1 MKRVLVAEDEASI
14 REFVVINLE
23 RSGYTVEQAA
33 DGAEA
38 LALFKERDGDFD
50 VAILDI
56 MMPHVSG
63 LEVCKA
69 LRAQN
74 SNLGIIMLTAKTQEM
89 DKVTGLLMGADDY
102 VTKPFSPSE
111 LMARVDVLFRRV
123 EMGRGDVKPSEKRI
137 ECGDFVLDLRGRTLQ
152 KRGEPIELTQV
163 EFQMM
168 EVFFENAGAAL
179 TRADILR
186 RVWGTEYYGEEK
198 IVDVNV
204 RRLRMKVEDDP
215 SVPQHLQTVWGVG
228 YRWLG

>member
-38 LALFKERDGDFD
+38 LELFREHNGEFD
-50 VAILDI
+50 VVILDI
-56 MMPHVSG
+56 MMPRVSG

-69 LRAQN
+69 LRAQS

-89 DKVTGLLMGADDY
+89 DKVTGLLTGADDY

-111 LMARVDVLFRRV
+111 LMARVDVLYRRV
-123 EMGRGDVKPSEKRI
+123 EMGRGGAVPSDTRL

-152 KRGEPIELTQV
+152 KRGETIELTQV

-168 EVFFENAGAAL
+168 EFFFENAGAAL
-179 TRADILR
+179 TRADILH
-186 RVWGTEYYGEEK
+186 RVWGADYYGEEK

-204 RRLRMKVEDDP
+204 RRLRMKIEDDP
-215 SVPQHLQTVWGVG
+215 SVPKHLQTVWSVG

>member
-38 LALFKERDGDFD
+38 LSLFRERGGDFD

-63 LEVCKA
+63 LEVCRA
-69 LRAQN
+69 MRAQN
-74 SNLGIIMLTAKTQEM
+74 SNIGIIMLTARTQEM
-89 DKVTGLLMGADDY
+89 DKVTGLMMGADDY
-102 VTKPFSPSE
+102 VTKPFSTSE
-111 LMARVDVLFRRV
+111 LMARVDVLYRRV
-123 EMGRGDVKPSEKRI
+123 EMGRGDAKLTDTRI
-137 ECGDFVLDLRGRTLQ
+137 ERGDFVLDLRGRTLQ
-152 KRGEPIELTQV
+152 KCGVPIELTQV

-168 EVFFENAGAAL
+168 EVFLKNAGAAL
-179 TRADILR
+179 TRADILHL
-186 RVWGTEYYGEEK
+186 VWGAENYGEEK

-204 RRLRMKVEDDP
+204 RRLRMKIEDNP
-215 SVPQHLQTVWGVG
+215 SMPQYLQTVWGVG

>member
-38 LALFKERDGDFD
+38 LALFRERGGDFD

-56 MMPHVSG
+56 MMPHMSG

-69 LRAQN
+69 MRAQS

-111 LMARVDVLFRRV
+111 LMARVDVLYRRV
-123 EMGRGDVKPSEKRI
+123 EMGRSRTAQPEALLV
-137 ECGDFVLDLRGRTLQ
+137 CGDFVLDLRGRTLR
-152 KRGEPIELTQV
+152 KRGEAIELTQV

-168 EVFFENAGAAL
+168 KVFFENAGAVM
-179 TRADILR
+179 TRADILH
-186 RVWGTEYYGEEK
+186 RVWGAEYFGEEK

>member
-1 MKRVLVAEDEASI
+1 MKKVLIAEDEASI

-23 RSGYTVEQAA
+23 RSGYTVRQAA

-38 LALFKERDGDFD
+38 LRLFAQEDGDFD

-63 LEVCKA
+63 LEVCKT

-74 SNLGIIMLTAKTQEM
+74 SNIGIIMLTAKTQEM

-111 LMARVDVLFRRV
+111 LMARVDVLYRRV
-123 EMGRGDVKPSEKRI
+123 EMGRGARTHAEQLRT
-137 ECGDFVLDLRGRTLQ
+137 CGEFVLDLRGRSLQ
-152 KRGEPIELTQV
+152 KNGVPIELTQV

-168 EVFFENAGAAL
+168 EYFFDNPGAAL
-179 TRADILR
+179 TRSDILR
-186 RVWGTEYYGEEK
+186 HVWGADYFGEDK
-198 IVDVNV
+198 IVDVNI
-204 RRLRMKVEDDP
+204 RRLRMKIEDDA
-215 SVPQHLQTVWGVG
+215 SAPQHLQTVWGVG